1 VTEPEG
7 ATWRERSMSRV
18 FDAPRDVVWRAWT
31 EPEQVALW
39 WGPQGMTVPL
49 ETVEMDLREGGV
61 FRLTMVADGSGT
73 EFPSEMRFREVVEP
87 GRLVFAW
94 DAQRNLGSGKV
105 TVTFKDLGERTE
117 VTPDFAGFTTDE
129 LFAGSEVGWEGQLE
143 KLATYLAERTNN
155 RQEGKWER

>member
-39 WGPQGMTVPL
+39 WGPRGMTVPL
-49 ETVEMDLREGGV
+49 ESIEMDVREGGV
-61 FRLTMVADGSGT
+61 FRLTMVADGSGA
-73 EFPSEMRFREVVEP
+73 EFASDMRFREVVEP
-87 GRLVFAW
+87 ERLVFAW
-94 DAQRNLGSGKV
+94 DAQRNLGSGSV

-117 VTPDFAGFTTDE
+117 VTADFAGFATDE
-129 LFAGSEVGWEGQLE
+129 LFAGSKLGWEGQLE

-155 RQEGKWER
+155 RQEG